1 MTQLLLTFTHS
12 CELSLH
18 FKLLNDPK
26 CHYVPYADQQH
37 DYFVSCSN
45 SRGKFVPFQM
55 IFSFDHQMFGGKK
68 SQRRDFPGRLVVRA
82 LCLCCQSMGSV
93 PGQGDWDIPSYM
105 AWLRR
110 KKKTKHKMTD
120 YSGTM
125 ALRPLS
131 YSHGAGYANLSG
143 FWLSRALLMWLRPTP
158 LAPAWTE
165 TGMQINASISFP
177 RDKDRARKRTNTW
190 VFNSQSPRSVTG
202 QSNVHGLLKGW
213 GQEDQG
219 FQGLVS

>member
-1 MTQLLLTFTHS
+1 
-12 CELSLH
+12 
-18 FKLLNDPK
+18 
-26 CHYVPYADQQH
+26 
-37 DYFVSCSN
+37 
-45 SRGKFVPFQM
+45 M

-93 PGQGDWDIPSYM
+93 PAREIGISPATRHGQEG
-105 AWLRR
+105 
-110 KKKTKHKMTD
+110 KKNHKKTDH
-120 YSGTM
+120 YGTM

-165 TGMQINASISFP
+165 ETGMQINASISFP

-190 VFNSQSPRSVTG
+190 VFISQSPRSVTG
-202 QSNVHGLLKGW
+202 QSKEHGLLKGL

>member
-1 MTQLLLTFTHS
+1 MSLL
-12 CELSLH
+12 
-18 FKLLNDPK
+18 PK
-26 CHYVPYADQQH
+26 H
-37 DYFVSCSN
+37 
-45 SRGKFVPFQM
+45 G
-55 IFSFDHQMFGGKK
+55 FSPW
-68 SQRRDFPGRLVVRA
+68 PGRLGYPQLR
-82 LCLCCQSMGSV
+82 G
-93 PGQGDWDIPSYM
+93 M
-105 AWLRR
+105 AKKE
-110 KKKTKHKMTD
+110 KKKKPHKMTD
-120 YSGTM
+120 HSGTM